1 MLEKLRWILSG
12 TLRRQLVVGMA
23 LIVSLMMSVSVWDI
37 TRRQYAAEIE
47 QQTEQA
53 ISLATSVSTSAAV
66 WVASRDLSGLQE
78 IVQGLSRYPDLRHA
92 MVLDLTGQ
100 VLAHTDSTRIGQYLT
115 DLPRK
120 SEMQVLQQT
129 TSLADVAS
137 PIMFS
142 GHQIGWVRIG
152 LDRHAWDAEL
162 AEIIRSGILYSLIAV
177 ALSGIFAALAGRYF
191 TRRLH
196 AIQKVADAVQ
206 AGDSTRRAVVPGGDE
221 AAQLAHQFN
230 RMLDS
235 LAQREEALQESEFRW
250 KFALEGAGDG
260 VWDWNPQTD
269 VAHFSKRW
277 IEMLGFA
284 EHEFPG
290 KGSAWV
296 EHLHPEDKDRVLT
309 CIGDYFAG
317 KDAAYVV
324 EFRLRCK
331 DGSWKWI
338 LARGMLV
345 SRDEKGNPLRMIGTH
360 TDISARKQAEEQIN
374 SLAYYDPLTNLPNR
388 RLLMDRLRTAQSNS
402 SRSYN
407 YGALLFLDMDKFKTV
422 NDTLGHDYGDLLL
435 IEVAGRI
442 KSCVR
447 EADIVARLGG
457 DEFVVLFEEV
467 DEDAENTSQKVALVA
482 EKIRAAL
489 TLPYYLKG
497 IEQYSSPSI
506 GVCLFLGKGESVDA
520 LLKHADMAM
529 YQVKDSGRNAVRFFD
544 PAMQLAVETRAAL
557 ELDLRRALPENQL
570 HLYYQVQ
577 VDNENRALGA
587 EVLLRWN
594 HPDHGLISPMRFIPI
609 AEESTLILE
618 IGAWVLDAACRQLGQ
633 WGKNEQTQNLTLA
646 VNVSA
651 QQFKQFDF
659 VESVAKVLR
668 THGVKA
674 SRLKLE
680 LTESVVLNNV
690 TDVVAT
696 MHALKALGVGLSMDD
711 FGTGYSSLAYLKQL
725 PLDQLKID
733 QSFIRDMNSD
743 QNDAVMVKTIID
755 LAQNFRLNVIAEGV
769 ETEAQLTLLKK
780 LGCAEYQGY
789 YFSKPVPLDQFENLL
804 SRIGN
809 KPCVNWIGQQG

>member
-1 MLEKLRWILSG
+1 MFENVRRILAG
-12 TLRRQLVVGMA
+12 TLRRQLIVGMA
-23 LIVSLMMSVSVWDI
+23 LIVSLMMSVFVWDI
-37 TRRQYAAEIE
+37 TLRQRAAEIE

-53 ISLATSVSTSAAV
+53 ISLSNSVAASTAV

-78 IVQGLSRYPDLRHA
+78 IVRGLSRYPDLRHA
-92 MVLDLTGQ
+92 IVLDLKGQ
-100 VLAHTDSTRIGQYLT
+100 VLAHTDPNRIGLYLT
-115 DLPRK
+115 DLPQQA
-120 SEMQVLQQT
+120 EMKVLQRT
-129 TSLADVAS
+129 ANIADVAS

-142 GHQIGWVRIG
+142 EHQIGWVLIG
-152 LDRHAWDAEL
+152 MTRNTFDAEL
-162 AEIIRSGILYSLIAV
+162 AEITRSGILYALIAI
-177 ALSGIFAALAGRYF
+177 ALSTLFAALAGRYL
-191 TRRLH
+191 TRRLF
-196 AIQKVADAVQ
+196 AIQQVADAVE
-206 AGDSTRRAVVPGGDE
+206 AGDSAKRASVPGDDE
-221 AAQLAHQFN
+221 AAQLARQFN

-235 LAQREEALQESEFRW
+235 LEQREAALQESEFRW

-260 VWDWNPQTD
+260 VWDWNPRTD

-277 IEMLGFA
+277 IEMLGYA
-284 EHEFPG
+284 AHEFPG
-290 KGSAWV
+290 KGSAWL

-317 KDAAYVV
+317 RAATYVV
-324 EFRLRCK
+324 EFRMRCK

-345 SRDEKGNPLRMIGTH
+345 SRDADGNPLRMIGTH
-360 TDISARKQAEEQIN
+360 TDITARKQAEEQIN
-374 SLAYYDPLTNLPNR
+374 NLAYYDPLTNLPNR
-388 RLLMDRLRTAQSNS
+388 RLLMDRLRSAQSNS
-402 SRSYN
+402 ARSYN

-435 IEVAGRI
+435 IEVARRI
-442 KSCVR
+442 QSCVR
-447 EADIVARLGG
+447 EVDIVARLGG

-467 DEDAENTSQKVALVA
+467 DENAESTSQKVALVA

-489 TLPYYLKG
+489 TLPYDLKG
-497 IEQYSSPSI
+497 CEQYSSPSI

-544 PAMQLAVETRAAL
+544 PAMQIAVESRAAL
-557 ELDLRRALPENQL
+557 ERDLRRALPEHQL
-570 HLYYQVQ
+570 HLYYQIQ
-577 VDNENRALGA
+577 VDSEHRPLGA
-587 EVLLRWN
+587 EGLLRWK
-594 HPDHGLISPMRFIPI
+594 HPDHGMISPMKFIPI
-609 AEESTLILE
+609 AEESSLILE
-618 IGAWVLDAACRQLGQ
+618 IGAWVLDAACHQLAQ
-633 WGKNEQTQNLTLA
+633 WGKNEQTRNLTLA

-651 QQFKQFDF
+651 QQFKQIEF
-659 VESVAKVLR
+659 VESIAKALHA
-668 THGVKA
+668 HGVKA

-690 TDVVAT
+690 TEVVAT

-711 FGTGYSSLAYLKQL
+711 FGTGYSSLSYLKQL

-780 LGCAEYQGY
+780 LGCAAYQGY
-789 YFSKPVPLDQFENLL
+789 YFSRPLPPEQFESLL
-804 SRIGN
+804 KRDGMWDRI
-809 KPCVNWIGQQG
+809 